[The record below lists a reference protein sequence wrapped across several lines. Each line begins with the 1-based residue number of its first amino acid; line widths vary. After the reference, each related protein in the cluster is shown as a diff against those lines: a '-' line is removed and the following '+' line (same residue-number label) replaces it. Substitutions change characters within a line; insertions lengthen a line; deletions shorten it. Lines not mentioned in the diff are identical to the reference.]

1 MLAAWLAKNFFT
13 RVCNI
18 ISRRVR
24 LQRKPRAVIR
34 GRGSYLSYT
43 HKTWSI
49 RATKHFHILGHGQ
62 PTPTNSRRTG
72 TYTNT
77 RITQT
82 QTSRV
87 QQSTRLGGRCGLRA
101 TAKGRSS
108 WQPSASLSR
117 PGAAKHPAEARLVDC
132 SRMPADLMV
141 EPKTRKCFLMTKLQ
155 PSRQVV
161 RYSYSYFTE
170 KSLKS
175 EKRDSR
181 LYNYG
186 VHHRTYM

>member
-72 TYTNT
+72 TYTNNSNSNVARAAEHAPRWSVWAASDCQRAQQLAT
-77 RITQT
+77 KCVLEPAWSCQTPRRGPIGGLLEIAGRLDGRAEDKKVLLDDQAITKPA
-82 QTSRV
+82 SRKIFI
-87 QQSTRLGGRCGLRA
+87 LL
-101 TAKGRSS
+101 
-108 WQPSASLSR
+108 
-117 PGAAKHPAEARLVDC
+117 
-132 SRMPADLMV
+132 
-141 EPKTRKCFLMTKLQ
+141 
-155 PSRQVV
+155 
-161 RYSYSYFTE
+161 
-170 KSLKS
+170 
-175 EKRDSR
+175 
-181 LYNYG
+181 LY
-186 VHHRTYM
+186 